1 MIYYRPTEGD
11 AFTAKI
17 DYRPRTCFLMTQLG
31 KTVPSVI
38 QDIRGSLGDVF
49 LKHKIDV
56 IDANSVVTG
65 KDFLIKIWRMLL
77 GVPLGIA
84 IIHKEMSQQTFANIF
99 YEIGLL
105 QAYGKE
111 NLVIKTKGTPVP
123 SDFVRTEYIEFNDGF
138 KERMGKFVDSFFEQA
153 EYYSSMADQ
162 LDNNPLLAIDYLKRA
177 YLISGDGQL
186 KKNAKQIFEDAG
198 IVGRSKNSVE
208 LLLVD
213 FCR

>member
-17 DYRPRTCFLMTQLG
+17 DYKPRTCFLMTQLG
-31 KTVPSVI
+31 QPIPPEI
-38 QDIRGSLGDVF
+38 QNIRDSLADILSNS
-49 LKHKIDV
+49 KIDI

-65 KDFLIKIWRMLL
+65 KDFLIKIWRLLL

-84 IIHKEMSQQTFANIF
+84 IIHKDMTKQTFANIF
-99 YEIGLL
+99 YEIGML

-123 SDFVRTEYIEFNDGF
+123 SDFVRTEYIEFDGGF
-138 KERMGKFVDSFFEQA
+138 KEQMNKFINSFVLQA
-153 EYYSSMADQ
+153 EYYSDMADQ

-177 YLISGDGQL
+177 YLISGESEL
-186 KKNAKQIFEDAG
+186 KKNAKQIFKKSK
-198 IVGRSKNSVE
+198 IVDRSKSSIE
-208 LLLVD
+208 MLLVD
-213 FCR
+213 FCM